1 MNYKISYLLVIFL
14 VGAFVSD
21 AYAENI
27 GAPQGLIN
35 TSITGIKFLDAYFG
49 TSTTKMEVGPGDKN
63 VPLTISM
70 ANIGNSDVVGIRGQ
84 LFVPTDFTSA
94 NGKYMPIYADSDQ
107 KATAGSN
114 FYLTFFVDIA
124 EDANL
129 KSYPGTLKVDYS
141 RIRESGERQDTFGF
155 TFNVTGESIV
165 NLKALT
171 PVITSITNNDVVLEI
186 SNAGSSTLS
195 NVDVV
200 LENTSTTI
208 SSASASTTNVEKVI
222 FDKNHWNVGNIEP
235 NYPKTFSFSVF
246 VPESLKN
253 EPLRIPVKITYFNA
267 HGEQTSVTRIADIYI
282 NGLVKPS
289 IYGVKVIEL
298 SGKQTVIGEILNEGN
313 TDGLFGFVKLQPI
326 GDSSIKESSQYIDEI
341 EPDSPKTF
349 SFNVF
354 VPESLKNEPL
364 RIPVKITYFNAHGE
378 QTSVTRIADMYI
390 NGLVKPSIYGVKVIE
405 LSGKQTIIGEI
416 LNEGNTDG
424 LFGFVKLQ
432 PVGDSNIK
440 ESSQYIDEIEPDSPV
455 PFNIPIESDGMLSFG
470 EHDIRIVVSYK
481 DSMRAEHEISF
492 DTTITI
498 SPFADNTDYG
508 SMIGGIIT
516 IMVILGIVYFF
527 YRKGKIP
534 YVSKKIQS

>member
-84 LFVPTDFTSA
+84 LFVPTDFMSA

-186 SNAGSSTLS
+186 SNTGSSTLS

-326 GDSSIKESSQYIDEI
+326 GVSS
-341 EPDSPKTF
+341 
-349 SFNVF
+349 
-354 VPESLKNEPL
+354 
-364 RIPVKITYFNAHGE
+364 
-378 QTSVTRIADMYI
+378 
-390 NGLVKPSIYGVKVIE
+390 
-405 LSGKQTIIGEI
+405 
-416 LNEGNTDG
+416 
-424 LFGFVKLQ
+424 
-432 PVGDSNIK
+432 IK

-481 DSMRAEHEISF
+481 DSMRVEHEISF

-498 SPFADNTDYG
+498 SPFADNTDYD
-508 SMIGGIIT
+508 SMIGGIIFLAF
-516 IMVILGIVYFF
+516 VIAIGYKLYSKDKIPFIK
-527 YRKGKIP
+527 KGKIP
-534 YVSKKIQS
+534 YISKK

>member
-49 TSTTKMEVGPGDKN
+49 TSTTKIEVGPGDKN
-63 VPLTISM
+63 VPLTVAM

-94 NGKYMPIYADSDQ
+94 NGKYMPIYANSDQ

-171 PVITSITNNDVVLEI
+171 PIITSITNNDVVLEI
-186 SNAGSSTLS
+186 SNTGSSTLS

-200 LENTSTTI
+200 LENTSTTM

-235 NYPKTFSFSVF
+235 GSPKTFSFSVF

-326 GDSSIKESSQYIDEI
+326 GDS
-341 EPDSPKTF
+341 
-349 SFNVF
+349 
-354 VPESLKNEPL
+354 
-364 RIPVKITYFNAHGE
+364 G
-378 QTSVTRIADMYI
+378 
-390 NGLVKPSIYGVKVIE
+390 
-405 LSGKQTIIGEI
+405 
-416 LNEGNTDG
+416 
-424 LFGFVKLQ
+424 
-432 PVGDSNIK
+432 IK

-470 EHDIRIVVSYK
+470 EHDVRIVVSYK
-481 DSMRAEHEISF
+481 DSMRVEHEISF

-508 SMIGGIIT
+508 SIIGGIIFLAF
-516 IMVILGIVYFF
+516 VIAIGYKLYSKDKIPFIK
-527 YRKGKIP
+527 KGKIP
-534 YVSKKIQS
+534 YISKK